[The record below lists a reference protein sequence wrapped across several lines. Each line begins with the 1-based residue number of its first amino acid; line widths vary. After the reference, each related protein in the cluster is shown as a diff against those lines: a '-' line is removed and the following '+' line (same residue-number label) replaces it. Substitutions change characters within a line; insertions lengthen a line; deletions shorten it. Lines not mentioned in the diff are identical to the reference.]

1 MLASPKSFENM
12 VLHRPRWVIGMGIT
26 SVAIAV
32 VTLLGPTERVLGTAL
47 RLVLLHGAWVW
58 VGKMTY
64 ALAGLA
70 GLVFWLTRR
79 PAWAERST
87 ALGWTALFIWSTY
100 LPMSLYLQISIWGGV
115 FWEEPRWRVPLMLW
129 GVSLAFQVAGWLMR
143 EPRVLTF
150 LNAVFA
156 ALLWWQLGATG
167 TILHPQSPV
176 FGGEAV
182 RIQVHFV
189 LLVLLCGLLML
200 QITAVLIPAA
210 RRLFV
215 HLT

>member
-1 MLASPKSFENM
+1 MPASLSSESI
-12 VLHRPRWVIGMGIT
+12 VWLRPRWMIGLGIT
-26 SVAIAV
+26 LGLIAV
-32 VTLLGPTERVLGTAL
+32 ATILGPTERLLGTAL

-58 VGKMTY
+58 VGKAAY

-79 PAWAERST
+79 SVWAERST
-87 ALGWTALFIWSTY
+87 TLGWTALFIWSTY

-129 GVSLAFQVAGWLMR
+129 GVSLVFQVAGWLMR
-143 EPRVLTF
+143 DLRVLTF
-150 LNAVFA
+150 LNTAFAV
-156 ALLWWQLGATG
+156 LLWWQLGATE

-182 RIQVHFV
+182 RIQAHFV
-189 LLVLLCGLLML
+189 LLVLLCSLLMV
-200 QITAVLIPAA
+200 QIAAVLIPAA
-210 RRLFV
+210 RRLFA